1 MSEIDDIHY
10 HLKNIFGYDEF
21 RHNQEKI
28 IKSVLE
34 KKNNFV
40 LMPTGGGKSICYQL
54 PALILNGTSIVIS
67 PLIALM
73 KNQVD
78 FIRGLFTKDSI
89 AHFLNSSL
97 SSSDIDKVKKDIL
110 EDKTKLLFLAPESFS
125 KKSNLDFLKKIKIN
139 FIAIDE
145 AHCISEW
152 GHDFRPDYRN
162 IRNVINEINNKL
174 PIIALTATAT
184 PKVEND
190 ILKNLQIE
198 NASIFKSSFNRPNL
212 FYEVRSKTESVNN
225 DLVKFIKNRIDKSG
239 IIYCLSRK
247 KVEEINELLVLNDI
261 KSVPYHAGLEAKV
274 RSKNQDHFLMQN
286 VNVVVATIAFGMG
299 IDKPDIRYV
308 VHYDVPKSLEG
319 YYQETGRAG
328 RDGGE
333 GHCLTYYSYSDIE
346 RLEKFLDSK
355 NKSEKD
361 ISMLLLEEVVAYCQT
376 FISRRKYLLNY
387 FGEFFDSDS
396 GEGRLMDDNMQNPK
410 NKINVKLEMLS
421 VIKLIIETKSIY
433 KQKDIVDILIGD
445 SNALL
450 SSHKISESKFFGIGK
465 SKNKDFW
472 NSVIWFARVENMITK
487 KIESF
492 GSLTITEKG
501 LKYLDNSID
510 LMMPLVSEQTESNKS
525 KELFSSGLG
534 EKNLMIKLKALRKK
548 IADINSIPPYVIFQD
563 SSLTEMTIKY
573 PLTIDELCAIFG
585 VGEGKA
591 KKYGSEFLDVISKH
605 VKENNIA
612 RPEDIIVKSAGKNSS
627 LKLFIIQSID
637 RKLSLLDIA
646 ESKSLEMMD
655 LISEMQTIVYSGTKL
670 DLSYCID
677 EYIDEEQ
684 QEELHDYFINSETD
698 EIEKALEEF
707 DGEYEEFEL
716 KLFRIKFLS
725 DFGN

>member
-1 MSEIDDIHY
+1 
-10 HLKNIFGYDEF
+10 
-21 RHNQEKI
+21 
-28 IKSVLE
+28 
-34 KKNNFV
+34 
-40 LMPTGGGKSICYQL
+40 
-54 PALILNGTSIVIS
+54 
-67 PLIALM
+67 
-73 KNQVD
+73 
-78 FIRGLFTKDSI
+78 
-89 AHFLNSSL
+89 
-97 SSSDIDKVKKDIL
+97 
-110 EDKTKLLFLAPESFS
+110 
-125 KKSNLDFLKKIKIN
+125 
-139 FIAIDE
+139 
-145 AHCISEW
+145 
-152 GHDFRPDYRN
+152 
-162 IRNVINEINNKL
+162 
-174 PIIALTATAT
+174 
-184 PKVEND
+184 
-190 ILKNLQIE
+190 
-198 NASIFKSSFNRPNL
+198 
-212 FYEVRSKTESVNN
+212 
-225 DLVKFIKNRIDKSG
+225 
-239 IIYCLSRK
+239 
-247 KVEEINELLVLNDI
+247 
-261 KSVPYHAGLEAKV
+261 
-274 RSKNQDHFLMQN
+274 
-286 VNVVVATIAFGMG
+286 
-299 IDKPDIRYV
+299 
-308 VHYDVPKSLEG
+308 
-319 YYQETGRAG
+319 
-328 RDGGE
+328 
-333 GHCLTYYSYSDIE
+333 
-346 RLEKFLDSK
+346 
-355 NKSEKD
+355 
-361 ISMLLLEEVVAYCQT
+361 
-376 FISRRKYLLNY
+376 LNY

-410 NKINVKLEMLS
+410 NKINVKQEVLS

-525 KELFSSGLG
+525 KDLFSSGLG

-684 QEELHDYFINSETD
+684 QEELHDYFIDSETD